1 MRQAARK
8 IEAFEAIER
17 FEGSGQD
24 AASGPSTD
32 VACAGEAGPARDR
45 WASAGAAAR
54 ESASDSS
61 QRASKPAAARCG
73 REQRLLDW
81 VESQA
86 SVTRIWLD
94 QLIAEG
100 DPQDLVSLIHRQA
113 AWLDLM
119 RARLAES

>member
-1 MRQAARK
+1 MRQAAQK
-8 IEAFEAIER
+8 VEAVEWLEAER
-17 FEGSGQD
+17 PGREGC
-24 AASGPSTD
+24 D
-32 VACAGEAGPARDR
+32 V
-45 WASAGAAAR
+45 GAAAR
-54 ESASDSS
+54 GAGRSMASANR
-61 QRASKPAAARCG
+61 QMTAGEPRCG

-119 RARLAES
+119 RSRLAES